1 MKCGFVSLVGRPNV
15 GKSTLL
21 NSLLGMKLAITSNV
35 SGTTRNVIQGIYHD
49 EDSQI
54 IFIDT
59 PGIHKPTHKLG
70 NLMNKKAYNNTDGV
84 DVILFLVDIYKG
96 FGRGDEFILD
106 KIKDHDVPIF
116 LLLNKVDQFK
126 DKSVLLEKINELK
139 DKYSFAEI
147 IPISAKKKNNLDQL
161 VSSIKKYLPE
171 MDKIYS
177 DEDLTNVST
186 RFIMA
191 EFVREKVLELTRQ
204 EIPHSVTCYV
214 ENYEEDE
221 KVVHIQ
227 VLIVVDRENIKKI
240 IIGKGGSMLK
250 EIGSRARHDMEAF
263 LGKKVFLETYVKTLK
278 NWRDEEKYFLEL
290 GLKEEDEYFLYK
302 IKIKSPL

>member
-35 SGTTRNVIQGIYHD
+35 SGTTRNVIQGIYND
-49 EDSQI
+49 PSSQI

-59 PGIHKPTHKLG
+59 PGIHKPNHKLG
-70 NLMNKKAYNNTDGV
+70 SLMNKKAYNNTIGV
-84 DVILFLVDIYKG
+84 DVILFLIDISKG
-96 FGRGDEFILD
+96 FGKGDQFILN
-106 KIKDHDVPIF
+106 KIKDKDVPVF
-116 LLLNKVDQFK
+116 LLLNKIDQVK
-126 DKSVLLEKINELK
+126 DKTILLKKINELK
-139 DKYSFAEI
+139 SLYDFAEI
-147 IPISAKKKNNLDQL
+147 IPISAMKKDNIDVLINC
-161 VSSIKKYLPE
+161 IKKRLPE

-186 RFIMA
+186 RFILS
-191 EFVREKVLELTRQ
+191 ELVREKVLELTRE

-221 KVVHIQ
+221 NLVHVQIL
-227 VLIVVDRENIKKI
+227 VVVDRDNLKKI
-240 IIGKGGSMLK
+240 IIGKSGSMLK
-250 EIGSRARHDMEAF
+250 KIGTMARKDMEEF

-290 GLKEEDEYFLYK
+290 GLKDEDE
-302 IKIKSPL
+302 

>member
-35 SGTTRNVIQGIYHD
+35 SGTTRNVIHGIYND
-49 EDSQI
+49 PNSQI

-70 NLMNKKAYNNTDGV
+70 NLMNKKAYNNTEGV

-96 FGRGDEFILD
+96 FGRGDEFILE
-106 KIKDHDVPIF
+106 KIKNHGVPVF

-126 DKSVLLEKINELK
+126 DKRVLLEKINELK
-139 DKYSFAEI
+139 EKYDFAEI
-147 IPISAKKKNNLDQL
+147 IPISAKKKNNLDSL
-161 VSSIKKYLPE
+161 ISCLKKYLPD

-191 EFVREKVLELTRQ
+191 EFVREKVLELTRE

-221 KVVHIQ
+221 NVVHIQ
-227 VLIVVDRENIKKI
+227 VLVVVDRDNIKKI
-240 IIGKGGSMLK
+240 IIGKGGAMLK

-263 LGKKVFLETYVKTLK
+263 LGKKVYLETYVKTLK
-278 NWRDEEKYFLEL
+278 NWRDEERYFLEL
-290 GLKEEDEYFLYK
+290 GLKDEDE
-302 IKIKSPL
+302 